1 MFKVVIEGPRGVGKS
16 HVLGM
21 LRDRLEPELGRYFL
35 NVLETIHLS
44 DDANGEAPPASARAV
59 VSTLLVGT
67 TPPPP
72 NAMLCRLYSVD
83 NQAQVLEEVL
93 TVLKVCVVRDREPIY
108 EWVPKLLPRDVT
120 AWVEEP
126 GVEEK
131 SAFKFDSVLFRDE
144 RSRGKGS

>member
-21 LRDRLEPELGRYFL
+21 LRDRLEPELGQYFY
-35 NVLETIHLS
+35 NVLETIYLS
-44 DDANGEAPPASARAV
+44 HHADGKVPPASARAV

-72 NAMLCRLYSVD
+72 DAMVCPLYSVD
-83 NQAQVLEEVL
+83 DQAQVLEEVL
-93 TVLKVCVVRDREPIY
+93 TILKVCVVRDRTPIHVR
-108 EWVPKLLPRDVT
+108 VPSLLQRDLT